1 MALFDVHRNPGRH
14 RDAIPFVVVV
24 QSHGFDGHARRL
36 VAPLLAGSLPGADL
50 YPELAPR
57 FVIDGQHVILDPLQ
71 LQTVPRDVLGAVI
84 ASLAGDADAARII
97 AAIDVVLS
105 TSAG

>member
-1 MALFDVHRNPGRH
+1 MAQFDVHRNPGRH

-24 QSHGFDGHARRL
+24 QSRRFDGHARRL
-36 VAPLLAGSLPGADL
+36 VAPLIAATLREGGL

-57 FVIDGQHVILDPLQ
+57 FDVDGQRVILDPLQ
-71 LQTVPRDVLGAVI
+71 LQTVPHDVLGPVVT
-84 ASLAGDADAARII
+84 SLAGDADSARII

>member
-1 MALFDVHRNPGRH
+1 MAQFDVHRNPGRH

-24 QSHGFDGHARRL
+24 QSGRFDGHERRL
-36 VAPLLAGSLPGADL
+36 VAPLLAASLPEADRF
-50 YPELAPR
+50 PELAPR
-57 FVIDGQHVILDPLQ
+57 FVVDGQRVILDPLQ
-71 LQTVPRDVLGAVI
+71 LQTVPRDVLGPAI
-84 ASLAGDADAARII
+84 ASLAADADAARII